1 MLHEVTTMGRTK
13 GQKIPGLERKPKR
26 EGGYF
31 DDLCYDHRDGQVL
44 LLGLPRQSPKSVW
57 VIPGDTDHVL
67 TLAELIRA

>member
-1 MLHEVTTMGRTK
+1 MLPRGNHY
-13 GQKIPGLERKPKR
+13 GQRQKPEDSGLERKPKR